1 MQNFTAKDFIAE
13 NKRKTA
19 FLMALFPITMIAA
32 VCAAVFVF
40 DSLGTEGA
48 GQSAGVLIMSI
59 APIAAV
65 ISIIFLLIG
74 YFSGHKFIL
83 SSAGAV
89 ELTKQ
94 NAPEMIEIVERL
106 SQKAELPMPKVYA
119 INDKSLNAF
128 ATGRNP
134 KNSYVAVTRG
144 LVDKLERDELEAVIA
159 HELSHIKH
167 YDIRLMLI
175 TIACISFATII
186 AELLLRSAIFSR
198 RDKNN
203 GLRILLFVLAAL
215 FYVYGYLLA
224 PLIRLAISRT
234 REFQADAGSAL
245 ITGSPQSL
253 INALRKISGRSE
265 IENLNDKETISPIC
279 IESPLRQ
286 DKRASAFSRV
296 SGLFA
301 THPPI
306 EKRIEALEGMMLGF
320 SGSDIF
326 R

>member
-1 MQNFTAKDFIAE
+1 
-13 NKRKTA
+13 
-19 FLMALFPITMIAA
+19 MIVAA
-32 VCAAVFVF
+32 CGAV
-40 DSLGTEGA
+40 LLA
-48 GQSAGVLIMSI
+48 GFFAGGGERTDGMESAIGLAMGIV
-59 APIAAV
+59 PIAAV

-74 YFSGHKFIL
+74 YFSGHKFVL
-83 SSAGAV
+83 SSAKAV

-94 NAPEMIEIVERL
+94 NAPEMIEMVERL
-106 SQKAELPMPKVYA
+106 SQKAGLPMPKVYA

-134 KNSYVAVTRG
+134 KNSYIAITKG
-144 LVDKLERDELEAVIA
+144 LADKLETDELEGVIA

-198 RDKNN
+198 RDRNN
-203 GLRILLFVLAAL
+203 GLRILLFVLAAV

-234 REFQADAGSAL
+234 REFQADAGAAL

-253 INALRKISGRSE
+253 ISALRKISGHSDV
-265 IENLNDKETISPIC
+265 ENLNDKETISPIC
-279 IESPLRQ
+279 IESPLKQ
-286 DKRASAFSRV
+286 DKRASTFSRV

-306 EKRIEALEGMMLGF
+306 EKRIKALEDISMGF
-320 SGSDIF
+320 RGSDIF